1 MAKHAELSPSSAERW
16 MGCPGSVPMS
26 RGIKDEGS
34 GYADEGTCAH
44 FLAAFCLTNKRDP
57 IKYVN
62 TPITILKDRE
72 TGETTEAFAA
82 NAGESET
89 REEVYRLTPDLEFVQ
104 YVQDYVDYVRSVA
117 QATNGLIHVEQRMS
131 LEHLTGESGAE
142 GTSDTVIVTD
152 DELIIVD
159 LKFGRGVTVS
169 ATHNPQLLMYAS
181 AANARFGLV
190 HDFNSVRMVIHQP
203 RLNHVSEDVYTL
215 ADLANFEAEVRQA
228 VKRVAHVN
236 EMEINGEDYTQVM
249 LSPSEDACRW
259 CKAKANCPALANFVR
274 EQIEADFEDLSG
286 VVDDDHYA
294 NLAVEAYSPEEL
306 SLKAK
311 AIELI
316 ELWCKAVRGKV
327 ESLLLSGKV
336 VPDFKLVQGKRGHRK
351 WRSAE
356 EAEAV
361 MKSMRLKVDEMF
373 DLKLISPTSAEK
385 LLKESPKRW
394 ARIEPLIVQTEG
406 APSVA
411 PASDKRPA
419 LVITHVADEMEDLTG
434 SDLI

>member
-1 MAKHAELSPSSAERW
+1 MAKHAVLSPSSAERW
-16 MGCPGSVPMS
+16 MSCPGSVSMS